1 MSDPN
6 ADKNQPVPIDDKN
19 TEADKEYEDKKQ
31 EDAAKRKWDDRW
43 RDKDQK

>member
-1 MSDPN
+1 MSDQK
-6 ADKNQPVPIDDKN
+6 DEKNKPVPIDDKS
-19 TEADKEYEDKKQ
+19 TEEYKEYEEKKE